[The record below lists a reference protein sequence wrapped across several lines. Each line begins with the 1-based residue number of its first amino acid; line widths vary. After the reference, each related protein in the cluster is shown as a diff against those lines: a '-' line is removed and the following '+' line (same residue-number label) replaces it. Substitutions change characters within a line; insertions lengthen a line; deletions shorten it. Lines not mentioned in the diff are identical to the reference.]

1 MRSLVLV
8 ALVALAACASNPN
21 EIVASTTTP
30 PAVTS
35 STTSSVPTTTTVAAT
50 TTTVALLDRILA
62 APADEVEHAF
72 PIGVGVNAS
81 YARTH
86 GEYPATDVFADCGTE
101 VRAMATGVVQHVRR
115 ADDYDKKTDNPAL
128 RGGKSVSIIGLD
140 GVRYYTSHLD
150 RIDVTVGQAVTAGDV
165 LGTIGLTGDS
175 TACHTHVGISPLC
188 PSIEWSVRRGV
199 IWPWAYLD
207 AWRKGLQKSPVAEIR
222 TWSAGHADACANAAA
237 DPNAAD

>member
-1 MRSLVLV
+1 MRSFLLVVLV
-8 ALVALAACASNPN
+8 AVTACAPN
-21 EIVASTTTP
+21 AKKVVASTTTL

-35 STTSSVPTTTTVAAT
+35 TTAAPTTTTAVAAT
-50 TTTVALLDRILA
+50 TTTVPLLDRILA
-62 APADEVEHAF
+62 APVDEVEHAF

-81 YARTH
+81 YAHTH

-101 VRAMATGVVQHVRR
+101 VHAMATGVIQHVRPV
-115 ADDYDKKTDNPAL
+115 DGYDKKTDNPAL
-128 RGGKSVSIIGLD
+128 RGGKSVSIVGLD

-150 RIDVTVGQAVTAGDV
+150 RIDVTAGQAVTAGDV

-199 IWPWAYLD
+199 IWPWSYLD
-207 AWRKGLQKSPVAEIR
+207 AWRKGLQKSPVAELR
-222 TWSAGHADACANAAA
+222 TWSAGHPDACAKASADPHAA
-237 DPNAAD
+237 D